1 MGNCI
6 DKFISNRLDKRINEL
21 VQTRYKI
28 RQRINEREQLI
39 DYFDSGCYE
48 KDFANIIELRNIAN
62 ELTNNCNIFLER
74 ISEQY
79 SKLN

>member
-39 DYFDSGCYE
+39 DYFD
-48 KDFANIIELRNIAN
+48 R
-62 ELTNNCNIFLER
+62 
-74 ISEQY
+74 
-79 SKLN
+79 